1 MPNSQEEDSAYVM
14 LITMQMQVHV
24 LHVQMDVKLA
34 HLPLLVDHVLMEK
47 VPEILLV
54 MGVYAWL
61 VTMMMVPVQFVLSAV

>member
-1 MPNSQEEDSAYVM
+1 VYVM
-14 LITMQMQVHV
+14 LTTMQMQVHV

-61 VTMMMVPVQFVLSAV
+61 VTMMMVPVQFVLSVV